1 MLKLMLLTAALSN
14 LSADPPEKGFVPMF
28 NGRDLSGWVN
38 VNCAPNTFTTRDGM
52 VITTGIPTG
61 VMRTKRMYENFIVEF
76 DWMHMKK
83 GGNSGFFIHS
93 GDITVRGQPFT
104 KAFEIQ
110 VLDGDDPKGLWTGQG
125 DVFSIHGASFV
136 PDRPHPAGWE
146 RCLPSE
152 RRANSYGHWNHYR
165 VESRDGRI
173 TLAVNGKVVSGGSKC
188 NPRKGYICLES
199 EGSEC
204 HFKNMRIKE
213 LPSSN
218 PPQSETAQSNQGFV
232 SLYNGLNLA
241 GWKTIGGNAANWQAK
256 DWILNYDA
264 KAESP
269 IGEIQTD
276 KMFGDYVLLVDW
288 RLDPKSAL
296 ANDKGGGEILLR
308 DSACRVAILAQPR
321 GSGGVVS
328 SASLVPPAGIAD
340 GQAGEWNRFEITLK
354 GNRISVALNGS
365 TVVKEAVLTAIP
377 ERGFVGIKS
386 NGTSIQFANIYIRP
400 L

>member
-1 MLKLMLLTAALSN
+1 MLLLMILTTALSN
-14 LSADPPEKGFVPMF
+14 LNADPPEKGFVPMF

-38 VNCAPNTFTTRDGM
+38 VNCAPNTFTVRDGM

-93 GDITVRGQPFT
+93 GPITVRGQPFT

-136 PDRPHPAGWE
+136 PDRPHPDGWE

-218 PPQSETAQSNQGFV
+218 PPPNEVAEADQGFV
-232 SLYNGLNLA
+232 SLYNGLDLTGWEQNPGHA
-241 GWKTIGGNAANWQAK
+241 GIWHAK
-256 DWILNYDA
+256 DWILERDE
-264 KAESP
+264 KEDQAEPQIFSTRSYSAFEL
-269 IGEIQTD
+269 I
-276 KMFGDYVLLVDW
+276 VDW
-288 RLDPKSAL
+288 RLDAKRVQLKKP
-296 ANDKGGGEILLR
+296 GGFVIVFVPIQSEVLG
-308 DSACRVAILAQPR
+308 VASKD
-321 GSGGVVS
+321 GSGGVVRQFGRTYHPS
-328 SASLVPPAGIAD
+328 SVQDRPI
-340 GQAGEWNRFEITLK
+340 GEWNRFLIK
-354 GNRISVALNGS
+354 YKDGRISVALNGVS
-365 TVVKEAVLTAIP
+365 VVEDAKPEAAPLATDI
-377 ERGFVGIKS
+377 GFSGDGV
-386 NGTSIQFANIYIRP
+386 QLANIYIKP